1 MIHKIQN
8 KKDQKNQ
15 EESGFI
21 KLIVLIITALL
32 LMRYFGITISGTLE
46 YFNLTWVD
54 ILGYVKATL
63 DWLKE
68 LFYSVK

>member
-8 KKDQKNQ
+8 KEDQKNA
-15 EESGFI
+15 GFI
-21 KLIVLIITALL
+21 KLILLIVIALL

-46 YFNLTWVD
+46 YFNLTWAD

-63 DWLKE
+63 DLLKE
-68 LFYSVK
+68 LYNSVK